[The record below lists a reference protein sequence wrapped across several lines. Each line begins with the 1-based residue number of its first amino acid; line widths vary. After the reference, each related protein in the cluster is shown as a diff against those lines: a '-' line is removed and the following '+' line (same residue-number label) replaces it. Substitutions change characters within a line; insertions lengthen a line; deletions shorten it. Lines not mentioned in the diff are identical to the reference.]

1 MVISCVPRS
10 QQMYYL
16 HHKHMTIDNAIFTF
30 CSDSLTKKTLADQF
44 LFYLSVNYLVD
55 IKDHFTIILPVNK
68 FLWTNRIECFY
79 LANCVFAMCFR
90 YIKNI
95 LSFLMHFW
103 NIHDINH
110 TFDFYFLLCII
121 NGITEVRILIVVDWK
136 KGSLENIELT
146 FEASSLISFLLS
158 S

>member
-1 MVISCVPRS
+1 MN
-10 QQMYYL
+10 QQNRMLLSGYSLIKWHYGYELRPNSYY
-16 HHKHMTIDNAIFTF
+16 F
-30 CSDSLTKKTLADQF
+30 SG
-44 LFYLSVNYLVD
+44 
-55 IKDHFTIILPVNK
+55 II
-68 FLWTNRIECFY
+68 RD
-79 LANCVFAMCFR
+79 CVFAMCFR